1 MNGFSTL
8 VFRKIF
14 SIQMALYDFCAEIVL
29 RNEIDKDK
37 AEFYSADLHLPDGE
51 DRIS

>member
-1 MNGFSTL
+1 MNDFSTL

-29 RNEIDKDK
+29 RNEIDKAK
-37 AEFYSADLHLPDGE
+37 AGFYSVDLHLPAEE
-51 DRIS
+51 DPIS